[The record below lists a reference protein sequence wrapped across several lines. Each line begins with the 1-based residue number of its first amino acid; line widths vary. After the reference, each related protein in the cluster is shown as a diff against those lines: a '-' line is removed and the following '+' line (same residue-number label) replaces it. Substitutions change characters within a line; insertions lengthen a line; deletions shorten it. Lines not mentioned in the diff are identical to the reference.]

1 MGKGCSSEIFFDFI
15 SRLQCFWKSLLL
27 NTRKL
32 SELLIEVGS
41 NNYGV
46 YVELAEQPGAAVD
59 YGNSDIRKLKEKK
72 EYCA

>member
-15 SRLQCFWKSLLL
+15 SRVQCFWKSLLL

-46 YVELAEQPGAAVD
+46 YVELAEQPGATVD